1 MSYGVPLL
9 SVVGVITVSAMVG
22 HPSLAQ
28 QAGPA
33 QPRYAFCWTPPTKQL
48 VYISAPFET
57 SEPSTAKVEAAFN
70 TAVKKQYG
78 YSANDGQCSGDLT
91 AEVRDGKR
99 AAVIKQAQNGEITPV
114 NFTYTPLA
122 SAAAA
127 PAPAPAAGAPAVTG
141 IGNLNPGNL
150 KDPWL
155 QKAKDELPSSKG
167 YCETNILLHQI
178 FDCECFA
185 RLVFQFRVAHA
196 GEYKESQREE
206 GTGWV
211 GYSNVLMAPD
221 FACTDCLEDARLSR
235 YVHEKIAHNQ
245 QPALS
250 TGHTTEAKVKAY
262 ADCVAPKYIAEF
274 KAHPHVYEETPNFNR
289 AAEACRAP

>member
-1 MSYGVPLL
+1 M
-9 SVVGVITVSAMVG
+9 
-22 HPSLAQ
+22 
-28 QAGPA
+28 
-33 QPRYAFCWTPPTKQL
+33 
-48 VYISAPFET
+48 
-57 SEPSTAKVEAAFN
+57 
-70 TAVKKQYG
+70 KKQYG
-78 YSANDGQCSGDLT
+78 YSANDGQCAVDAT
-91 AEVRDGKR
+91 AATRDGKR

-114 NFTYTPLA
+114 TFAYTPPA
-122 SAAAA
+122 TAEPAPAQAAA
-127 PAPAPAAGAPAVTG
+127 PVVAAS
-141 IGNLNPGNL
+141 LNPGNL

-196 GEYKESQREE
+196 GEYKESNREE

-211 GYSNVLMAPD
+211 GYSNVLDGAGL
-221 FACTDCLEDARLSR
+221 CLHRLSR
-235 YVHEKIAHNQ
+235 GCSAQPVRPREDRP
-245 QPALS
+245 QPAARS
-250 TGHTTEAKVKAY
+250 GDRPTTEAKVKAY

-274 KAHPHVYEETPNFNR
+274 NAHPHVYEETPNFNR